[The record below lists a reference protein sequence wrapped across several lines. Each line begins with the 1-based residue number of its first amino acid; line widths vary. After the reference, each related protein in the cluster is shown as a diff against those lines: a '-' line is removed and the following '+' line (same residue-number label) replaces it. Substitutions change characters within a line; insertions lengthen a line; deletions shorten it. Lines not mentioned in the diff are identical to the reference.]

1 MLLDIITS
9 KRSALSRR
17 QLVIKAVQECD
28 TFYSLWLQIYISNSA
43 TGVMKLLVYNIFL
56 PVGLL
61 KLGTTQ
67 EQSLCFLL
75 QIECLRWMFWEKR
88 EVCRITSSLFLSTP
102 GGELRSFI
110 PGILCLYA
118 HMKAETKV
126 DKQASKV
133 HSHLLL
139 VDSHPDCVFWGQ
151 RWTTSLPCQH
161 LCVRVD
167 LYLLMYA
174 SHRAGG
180 EVWWVIF
187 DKYPQ
192 KWFNIWDWILGK
204 VN

>member
-1 MLLDIITS
+1 MTHFTRYGFRSIYLVLLVWWNCLCITDFYLLGCWS
-9 KRSALSRR
+9 LVQPKKR
-17 QLVIKAVQECD
+17 VVV
-28 TFYSLWLQIYISNSA
+28 SNS
-43 TGVMKLLVYNIFL
+43 VFKMDVFF
-56 PVGLL
+56 VR
-61 KLGTTQ
+61 
-67 EQSLCFLL
+67 E
-75 QIECLRWMFWEKR
+75 ER

-110 PGILCLYA
+110 PGILCFYA

-139 VDSHPDCVFWGQ
+139 VDSHPHCVFLGQ

-187 DKYPQ
+187 DKYS
-192 KWFNIWDWILGK
+192 KNDLIFEIEYWEK